1 MACVKFIELKGRRIL
16 FIDFA
21 FSSMKDIISTI
32 EEASLIIE
40 KQAPL
45 SVLCLVDVRESSYD
59 NTISEKL
66 KIFTS
71 HNMPYMKVTAIAGV
85 EKTEKTIKVIY
96 QAVTAFTGRKNLI
109 LKDTVEEGA
118 NWLAA
123 Q

>member
-1 MACVKFIELKGRRIL
+1 MACVKFIEHKGRRIL

-21 FSSMKDIISTI
+21 FSGMKDIISTMD
-32 EEASLIIE
+32 EASLIIE
-40 KQAPL
+40 KQPPL

-85 EKTEKTIKVIY
+85 EKTKKVIY

-118 NWLAA
+118 NWIAA